1 MSKVFPAEIE
11 SACHV
16 FPTEIQTNVT
26 GKVRWF
32 FWWATFSDLSPA
44 VSTVDW
50 EVFKSRI
57 MNCKNTIRKLSLIAK
72 SNYCILKNIG

>member
-11 SACHV
+11 SACDV
-16 FPTEIQTNVT
+16 FPTEIQSNVT
-26 GKVRWF
+26 GKVLRS
-32 FWWATFSDLSPA
+32 FWWATFSDFSPA
-44 VSTVDW
+44 VSTVGC

-72 SNYCILKNIG
+72 SNYCIHN